1 MFRPQHPARLLNP
14 PTIVEH
20 NQMRFV
26 ITDAPSDINLPLY
39 IAEFQHNGVTDV
51 VRVCEPTYDTM
62 PLQRVGIKVHEYPS
76 VVDGST
82 PSHTITQQWLD
93 LVYKRFGHD
102 RTIRPRGAIAC
113 HCVAGLGR
121 APLLVAIALIEGGM
135 SAEDSIQF
143 IRSKRR
149 GALNTKQIKY
159 IQHYKPRKSRSKA
172 KCVIL

>member
-62 PLQRVGIKVHEYPS
+62 PLQRVGIKVHCRS
-76 VVDGST
+76 IHRSSTVAHQAIQSRNSGST
-82 PSHTITQQWLD
+82 WSTNDSATIALSD
-93 LVYKRFGHD
+93 
-102 RTIRPRGAIAC
+102 PE
-113 HCVAGLGR
+113 
-121 APLLVAIALIEGGM
+121 APLHVIALQALDEGGM